1 MIKKEY
7 TCVLCPNGCPLVAYV
22 DDDETPVIAKVE
34 GSVCPKGE
42 DWVRQEILNPMRTI
56 SSSVRVRGG
65 DAPLASV
72 RTDRPIPLAR
82 IMDVMEEIRK
92 VTVDAPVEIGAVVL
106 SRPAGCDTDI
116 IVTRSV
122 RRPS

>member
-1 MIKKEY
+1 MIRMEY

-22 DDDETPVIAKVE
+22 DDKEPPEITRIE
-34 GSVCPKGE
+34 GSVCPKGD

-56 SSSVRVRGG
+56 SSSVRVQGG
-65 DAPLASV
+65 DSILASV
-72 RTDRPIPLAR
+72 RTDRAIPLAK
-82 IMDVMEEIRK
+82 IMDVMEEIK
-92 VTVDAPVEIGAVVL
+92 QVVVDAPLEIGAVVL

-122 RRPS
+122 RKSA

>member
-1 MIKKEY
+1 MDELREKRSLWDEEPGEAAPASKWEI
-7 TCVLCPNGCPLVAYV
+7 PLAERMRPRSLE
-22 DDDETPVIAKVE
+22 ETA
-34 GSVCPKGE
+34 GQGHLLS
-42 DWVRQEILNPMRTI
+42 
-56 SSSVRVRGG
+56 G